1 MNHRN
6 SENHTV
12 KKHRRDGVKFI
23 FYPILLFI
31 LTAVLFLAVIVP
43 VLSPYR
49 DLLGVILLDRV
60 PQFGDDRQGL
70 FSDALSEQRSY
81 SQLPYEGEEYGS
93 LSIPSAG
100 IDVPLIYGDSPAEL
114 RRGVGTYTGTWVP
127 GQGHTVL
134 LAGHNNNFFRTLP
147 DVKKDDLVTIK
158 TNSGKFVYRITGAR
172 TARFDDKTAYDLYKE
187 EENLI
192 MYTCHNSIPFGAT
205 PWRLFVYGA
214 YVADMSEPLDLGA
227 L

>member
-1 MNHRN
+1 MNQHNRE
-6 SENHTV
+6 SEP
-12 KKHRRDGVKFI
+12 KEKHHHDGIKFI

-31 LTAVLFLAVIVP
+31 LTAALFIAVIVP
-43 VLSPYR
+43 VLSPYK
-49 DLLGVILLDRV
+49 DMIDVVMLDRA
-60 PQFGDDRQGL
+60 PQFGDDKQGL
-70 FSDALSEQRSY
+70 FSDALSEQRSI
-81 SQLPYEGEEYGS
+81 SALPYEGEEYGA
-93 LSIPSAG
+93 LSIPAVG
-100 IDVPLIYGDSPAEL
+100 IEVPLIYGDSPAEL

-147 DVKKDDLVTIK
+147 DVEKDDLVTIE
-158 TNSGKFVYRITGAR
+158 TSGGKFVYKITGTK
-172 TARFDDKTAYDLYKE
+172 TARFDDTSAYDLNKE

-205 PWRLFVYGA
+205 PWRLFVYGV
-214 YVADMSEPLDLGA
+214 YVADKSEPLDLGV